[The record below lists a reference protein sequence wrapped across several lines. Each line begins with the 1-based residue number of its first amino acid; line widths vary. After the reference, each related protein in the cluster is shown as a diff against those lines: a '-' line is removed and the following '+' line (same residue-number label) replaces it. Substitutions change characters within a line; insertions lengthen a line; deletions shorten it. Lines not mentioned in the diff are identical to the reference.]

1 MILIFSSYILS
12 KSFLSKLITPNDTS
26 IRIGHN
32 ATITGFEIKYKGTDL
47 KIGWGHTCII
57 NPEYFYLFGKNN
69 DNQLYKNR
77 NLHGEAYNFGPPAY
91 QNHSVANLVTQMS
104 QHWDRV
110 HWQDI
115 SQKEDEPYESGLL
128 KLNCDKA
135 LQHLKW
141 HAIWDFE
148 RTVQETIDWYRIFYE
163 KPEIIAEQSKV
174 QIRCYQQDAK
184 KFGLPWA
191 Q

>member
-1 MILIFSSYILS
+1 MHLNES
-12 KSFLSKLITPNDTS
+12 N
-26 IRIGHN
+26 
-32 ATITGFEIKYKGTDL
+32 E
-47 KIGWGHTCII
+47 
-57 NPEYFYLFGKNN
+57 
-69 DNQLYKNR
+69 
-77 NLHGEAYNFGPPAY
+77 LHGEAFNFGPPAY

-141 HAIWDFE
+141 HATWDFE
-148 RTVQETIDWYRIFYE
+148 RTVQETIDWYRIFHE

-184 KFGLPWA
+184 NWIAMGTISLLDQIKISPLRQIPSLLEVMFGMP
-191 Q
+191 